1 KFTAYPDGELHIRSV
16 DFSDSHLKFRCEARN
31 ELIGKTMLSQTS
43 GQLTV
48 MEGRGTMAPKIFHQ
62 TTEIIGKVG
71 DENVLLPCAAQGNPS
86 PKYEWFKE
94 SENRKLHPLINDNRI
109 VSLDGTLIIMRPSVA
124 DSSRYVCVASNSV
137 GNARCELNL
146 IIRQTL
152 KAKINSS
159 KPRITVISGET
170 MQVNCS
176 VEGYPLNVIRW
187 RKDLKVIK
195 EIKSDLKIRQISEKT
210 AFNSFAIRLTSFE
223 RKDAGIYQCFAE
235 NDFES
240 LQASVE
246 IAFVDEGPSFD
257 VTFAQQT
264 LNPGNS
270 LSLSCSANGNPLPQI
285 TWTLDEQSFPSSHRV
300 RYGDYVT
307 RDKKVTSFVNIT
319 NVQPEDSGLYKCIAS
334 NSVATI
340 AHQQRVNVYGPPAV
354 KPMRNVTAL
363 EGDSLHLYCPAYGY
377 PIEKISWLKENNTL
391 PASGQHSV
399 YSNGSLLITSINRK
413 LDEGRY
419 TCIAENKRGNKGES
433 STYIKVIVGPRIDPF
448 SFAKDLEEGMRAVA
462 VCAVSSGDPPIRIT
476 WLKDGHALDE
486 NLRITIETLNDF
498 SSTISFRSLST
509 HHSGNYTCLATNAA
523 SKDNFTAEL
532 VVKVPPFWVKEPS
545 DTEAL
550 LGQRL
555 VLDCQANGFPEPQI
569 RWKRLEDNAA
579 GKVSP
584 FKTIISNPHIHILE
598 NGSLLINQVEHSD
611 RGHYMCQAS
620 NTINPSL
627 SKVIALKVNSPP
639 RFTEKFVS
647 KVVRKGNSLH
657 LYCNATGNTPIS
669 YIWKKDDLSLQQIMD
684 STRYKVSSN
693 GNWTML
699 EIKFITRLDST
710 LFTCTAS
717 NSYGIDE
724 MSYRIIVQE
733 PPEAPFNL
741 NVQTVSSNSMT
752 ISWSQ
757 PYNGN
762 SPLLEYDIEYKRSEE
777 LTWTYK
783 SEKITKP
790 ATSLNVVLDNLLP
803 SQSYNIRI
811 LCKNSLGPSNYSEIL
826 TAKTLEEP
834 PALPPSS
841 MEAKST
847 GSSSLRVSW
856 NPPQHKSTITIKG
869 YYVAYRVFAS
879 QSKFNF
885 KTFEATKSNREE
897 CHINGLRKAT
907 KYEVKVQA
915 FNSAGNGPF
924 SDVIVAET
932 LKFDAPKAAVV
943 NIIKTA
949 TTSIEVEW
957 TLEDEPITDE
967 DSEWILK
974 HLSAMKSF
982 TITDLKCGTK
992 YSVFVKAIN
1001 EAGVGDPSEI
1011 VHTKTEGS
1019 APVAPEKSA
1028 FLATN
1033 STTVSLN
1040 LDAWHSIAQCP
1051 ITSFD
1056 IHFKQQGDKEWTHF
1070 KQSDAEQTGT
1080 LVISSL
1086 HPGTWYSLLMRAVN
1100 DAGTTDAEYIFSTLL
1115 MSGATI
1121 PPLLIRSNAETS
1133 MKLPTFEKW
1142 IVEQLNFILPIQSYG
1157 VRRSNGKR
1165 YDRNLSTSVSDGEF
1179 KGENVSLPA
1188 DTSVVSLK
1196 ASSNIPDARLSFDQ
1210 IQNLDSGDVIY
1221 YPSPYAFSRV
1231 TDYNIDTNVEM
1242 EETYKMHPIN
1252 RTSSTVSS
1260 TIHNYD
1266 TPVFVKRVKQN
1277 NYRIKFTETE

>member
-246 IAFVDEGPSFD
+246 IAFV
-257 VTFAQQT
+257 
-264 LNPGNS
+264 
-270 LSLSCSANGNPLPQI
+270 
-285 TWTLDEQSFPSSHRV
+285 
-300 RYGDYVT
+300 
-307 RDKKVTSFVNIT
+307 
-319 NVQPEDSGLYKCIAS
+319 
-334 NSVATI
+334 
-340 AHQQRVNVYGPPAV
+340 VNVYGPPAV